1 MRSWKQLALGT
12 TIGIFTSLVSIALV
26 IAGWQLFNPQPMLAE
41 VILLLGLLS
50 GAILGPLCVSL
61 KALTHGR
68 EHRIVGL
75 LLSIAIAAGI
85 VLVGRYPNGSW
96 LPLAIY
102 ATAILNGV
110 MIPQIT
116 AVSTSRQSVFRS

>member
-12 TIGIFTSLVSIALV
+12 IIGILTSLVSSALV
-26 IAGWQLFNPQPMLAE
+26 VVGWKLFNPQPILAE

-50 GAILGPLCVSL
+50 GAVLGLLCISL
-61 KALTHGR
+61 KGLTRGR

-75 LLSIAIAAGI
+75 LLSFAIAVAV

-96 LPLAIY
+96 LPIAIY
-102 ATAILNGV
+102 ATAVLNGLI
-110 MIPQIT
+110 IPKIT
-116 AVSTSRQSVFRS
+116 AVSTRRQTVFRS

>member
-12 TIGIFTSLVSIALV
+12 TIGILTSLVSIALV
-26 IAGWQLFNPQPMLAE
+26 IAGWQLFNPQPMFAG

-50 GAILGPLCVSL
+50 GAILGLLCVSL
-61 KALTHGR
+61 RALTRGR
-68 EHRIVGL
+68 EHRVVGM

-85 VLVGRYPNGSW
+85 VLIGRYPNGSW
-96 LPLAIY
+96 LPIAIY
-102 ATAILNGV
+102 ATAVLNGL

-116 AVSTSRQSVFRS
+116 AVSTRRQSILHN